1 MQLLAQ
7 CRPQDRN
14 GGSCARVANGH
25 HGYYWHESIRGA
37 ILLLE
42 REGGLRWARV
52 ASLILALLSC
62 FRYPLRHHMRWSGVI
77 GLPPN

>member
-1 MQLLAQ
+1 MKKGGIKEVEMQLLAQ

-52 ASLILALLSC
+52 ASLILSLYLASAIH
-62 FRYPLRHHMRWSGVI
+62 YAI
-77 GLPPN
+77 T